1 MSFVNPYDDSKVA
14 TITAT
19 AGRDNGKTF
28 RVNEVLPVVML
39 GFVLRL
45 LAALRLT
52 DIDDLMGLL
61 RPAAGDNTD
70 SQDATVAA
78 LLRVLTGCDP
88 VAVASLIRDAL
99 QSVEVAADP
108 KHPTAFRAL
117 ADNDIREMS
126 TLGDVLGRF
135 VRINLTPDG

>member
-14 TITAT
+14 TLTAT

-28 RVNEVLPVVML
+28 RINEVQPVVMM

-61 RPAAGDNTD
+61 RPAAVDD
-70 SQDATVAA
+70 EARDATIAAFFRVMAGCDPQAVAA
-78 LLRVLTGCDP
+78 LVK
-88 VAVASLIRDAL
+88 DAL
-99 QSVEVAADP
+99 GYVEVAADP

-117 ADNDIREMS
+117 TDNDIREMS

-135 VRINLTPDG
+135 VRINLTSDG